1 VSQSAED
8 LKTLPDTYRELE
20 SRIAGGQARVC
31 VVGLG
36 TAGLPFLTV
45 AAAAGFPAVGV
56 DVDEGLVDAINRGEP
71 PPTDADVELLRR
83 LVEQRRLSATTDFSA
98 LADQE
103 CIVVSV
109 PTSSSAQGEPELGTV
124 TSVAGE
130 IARHLRR
137 GQLIVIESTVPPG
150 TTRGVVLPILESGGL
165 RVGADFFLAFSP
177 ERIDPGNVS
186 FSVHDIAKVVGG
198 VTDACTS
205 VAARFYERVVA
216 KVYPVSS
223 PEVAETAKVFENTF
237 RFVNISLANELS
249 QVCDSLG
256 ISASEVLDAASTK
269 PFAFM
274 RHSPGPGV
282 GGRCLAM
289 ASHYFRWAA
298 EQHGAESRIVN
309 AAIEL
314 DALIPELLAKE
325 VLESGGGTATGGRPL
340 ILLIG
345 MAYKPGVSDY
355 RGSTAPVVA
364 SALKRA
370 GAVVQYHDPLVP
382 AVTIDGE
389 ELTSLPLTPEVVR
402 KADCVV
408 VLCPH
413 RTIDYDTIR
422 TYARRIVDP
431 TNTIGGR
438 QRR

>member
-1 VSQSAED
+1 VSQSAEN
-8 LKTLPDTYRELE
+8 LKTSPDTYRELE
-20 SRIAGGQARVC
+20 SRIAGGEARVC
-31 VVGLG
+31 IVGLG

-71 PPTDADVELLRR
+71 PPTDADVELLGR
-83 LVEQRRLSATTDFSA
+83 LVEQRRVTATTDFSA
-98 LADQE
+98 LAEQD

-109 PTSSSAQGEPELGTV
+109 PTSSSAAGEPELGAITA
-124 TSVAGE
+124 VARE
-130 IARHLRR
+130 AALRLRR
-137 GQLIVIESTVPPG
+137 GQLIIIESTVPPG
-150 TTRGVVLPILESGGL
+150 TTRGVVLPILEAGGL
-165 RVGADFFLAFSP
+165 RVGSDFFLAFSP
-177 ERIDPGNVS
+177 ERIDPGNAS
-186 FSVHDIAKVVGG
+186 FSVHDIPKVVGG

-237 RFVNISLANELS
+237 RFVNISLANELA

-298 EQHGAESRIVN
+298 EQHGADSRIVN

-325 VLESGGGTATGGRPL
+325 VLGGGGGSVTGGGPL
-340 ILLIG
+340 VLLIG

-364 SALKRA
+364 SALKKA

-389 ELTSLPLTPEVVR
+389 RLTSLPLTPDVIR

-413 RTIDYDTIR
+413 RTIDYDAIR

-438 QRR
+438 QRG

>member
-1 VSQSAED
+1 MSQSAEN
-8 LKTLPDTYRELE
+8 LKTLPNVFRDLE
-20 SRIAGGQARVC
+20 SRIAAGEARVC

-56 DVDEGLVDAINRGEP
+56 DVDEGVVDAINRGEP
-71 PPTDADVELLRR
+71 PQTDADAELLGHLVGQGR
-83 LVEQRRLSATTDFSA
+83 LVATTDFSA
-98 LADQE
+98 LADQD

-109 PTSSSAQGEPELGTV
+109 PTSSSAEGEPELGAV
-124 TSVAGE
+124 TSVARE
-130 IARHLRR
+130 AALRLRR
-137 GQLIVIESTVPPG
+137 GQLIVLESTVPPG
-150 TTRGVVLPILESGGL
+150 TTRGVVLPILESGGQK
-165 RVGADFFLAFSP
+165 VGSDFFLAFSP
-177 ERIDPGNVS
+177 ERIDPGNAS
-186 FSVHDIAKVVGG
+186 FSVHDIPKVVGG
-198 VTDACTS
+198 VTEACTA
-205 VAARFYERVVA
+205 VAARFYARVVA
-216 KVYPVSS
+216 EVYPVSS

-249 QVCDSLG
+249 QLCDSLG
-256 ISASEVLDAASTK
+256 ISASEVLDTASTK

-282 GGRCLAM
+282 GGRCLTM

-298 EQHGAESRIVN
+298 ERHGADSKIVN

-314 DALIPELLAKE
+314 DALIPGLLAKE
-325 VLESGGGTATGGRPL
+325 VLGSGGGSATGGGPL
-340 ILLIG
+340 VLLIG

-389 ELTSLPLTPEVVR
+389 ELTSLPLTPEVIQ

-413 RTIDYDTIR
+413 RTIDYDAIR

-431 TNTIGGR
+431 TNTVGGR
-438 QRR
+438 RRG

>member
-1 VSQSAED
+1 VSQSAEN

-20 SRIAGGQARVC
+20 SRIAGGEARVC

-36 TAGLPFLTV
+36 TAGLPFLAIV
-45 AAAAGFPAVGV
+45 AAAGFPAVGV
-56 DVDEGLVDAINRGEP
+56 DVDENLVDAINRGEP
-71 PPTDADVELLRR
+71 PPTDADVELLGR

-98 LADQE
+98 LAEQD

-109 PTSSSAQGEPELGTV
+109 PTSSSAAGEPELGAITA
-124 TSVAGE
+124 VAQE
-130 IARHLRR
+130 AALRLRR
-137 GQLIVIESTVPPG
+137 GQLIIIESTVPPG
-150 TTRGVVLPILESGGL
+150 TTRGVVLPILEAGGL
-165 RVGADFFLAFSP
+165 SVGSDFFLAFSP
-177 ERIDPGNVS
+177 ERIDPGNAS
-186 FSVHDIAKVVGG
+186 FSVHDIPKVVGG

-249 QVCDSLG
+249 QVCGSLG

-282 GGRCLAM
+282 GGRCLTM

-298 EQHGAESRIVN
+298 GRHGADSKIVN
-309 AAIEL
+309 AAIEV

-325 VLESGGGTATGGRPL
+325 ALGSGGESALGGGPL
-340 ILLIG
+340 VMLIG

-355 RGSTAPVVA
+355 RGSTALAVA
-364 SALKRA
+364 SILRRA

-413 RTIDYDTIR
+413 RTIDYDAIR

-438 QRR
+438 PRG